1 MLPVAALPPSSGA
14 PPGRPIAPDRPPD
27 GGEAGLGFFAVMAAG
42 TAEAS
47 ATDMATAEASA
58 PAAEDAMPQAEEP
71 PPDLPE
77 TGQSVDDLPV
87 SLAALFPPPAP
98 LPALS
103 MGLSAALPE
112 TPLANSVSYGP
123 APAGDAT
130 STLVTALPPPSAPA
144 EAGAAPPSRTGP
156 AAGANGS
163 ARPPPATR
171 AAEEVAPVADPR
183 ARFAPSPTLGDATA
197 VPADPSALQETVAAD
212 LEVAGPPTPAQSAHA
227 AAAAPA
233 LVPGVPSG
241 PLAPSFGPPLAAG
254 SPALATVFR
263 LPENLANDLAAVVTQ
278 GADGVVE
285 LHLSPE
291 ELGRVHLSLQ
301 PEGDRIHLLIQ
312 VERPE
317 TLDLLRRNSE
327 TLLQEMRQA
336 GFQGANLSFSGW
348 SGDGRAP
355 GGTPAGAGLPANLAD
370 PAPSPRFASIERA
383 AASALPGTLDL
394 RL

>member
-1 MLPVAALPPSSGA
+1 V
-14 PPGRPIAPDRPPD
+14 
-27 GGEAGLGFFAVMAAG
+27 GLDFFAVMAAR
-42 TAEAS
+42 TDEAP
-47 ATDMATAEASA
+47 AEASA
-58 PAAEDAMPQAEEP
+58 PAAEEAMPKAKEP

-77 TGQSVDDLPV
+77 TGLSVDDLPV
-87 SLAALFPPPAP
+87 VLAAPFPPPAP
-98 LPALS
+98 APAPS
-103 MGLSAALPE
+103 MGLSAALTE
-112 TPLANSVSYGP
+112 TPLANTVSVSSGP
-123 APAGDAT
+123 APASDAAGT
-130 STLVTALPPPSAPA
+130 WVTALPQPSAPA
-144 EAGAAPPSRTGP
+144 EAGAASPSSTGP
-156 AAGANGS
+156 AAGTIGPAP
-163 ARPPPATR
+163 PPPATR

-183 ARFAPSPTLGDATA
+183 GTFAPSPTLGDATA
-197 VPADPSALQETVAAD
+197 VLADPSALQETVAAE

-227 AAAAPA
+227 AAPAPA

-241 PLAPSFGPPLAAG
+241 PFTPSFGPPPAAG
-254 SPALATVFR
+254 SSALATVIR
-263 LPENLANDLAAVVTQ
+263 LPGNLASDLAAVVTQ

-301 PEGDRIHLLIQ
+301 PDGDRIHLLIQ

-348 SGDGRAP
+348 SGEGRTP
-355 GGTPAGAGLPANLAD
+355 GGTPARAGLPANLAD
-370 PAPSPRFASIERA
+370 PAPSPRFPSIERA